1 MEEKNKIYARRD
13 LLTVEDGMKLKVKY
27 ISEDFE
33 LFAFALF
40 FGTLYFFSIFPFLLC
55 KSVNILW
62 LHMFLLGFP
71 LFFLFVLDFSSYCDK
86 VLWAI
91 LWSS

>member
-40 FGTLYFFSIFPFLLC
+40 FGMLYFCSIFTFLL
-55 KSVNILW
+55 SMVTYVFTWVSLIL
-62 LHMFLLGFP
+62 FICVR
-71 LFFLFVLDFSSYCDK
+71 FF
-86 VLWAI
+86 
-91 LWSS
+91 